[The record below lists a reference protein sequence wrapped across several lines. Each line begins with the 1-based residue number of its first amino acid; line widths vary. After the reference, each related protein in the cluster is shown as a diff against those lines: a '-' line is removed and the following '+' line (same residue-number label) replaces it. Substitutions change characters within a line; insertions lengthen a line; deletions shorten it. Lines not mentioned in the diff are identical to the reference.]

1 MPNEVIERIQG
12 MTSDEIEKRLKDI
25 DGEVEASTDPEE
37 VNMRTL
43 EVRELNARKEEL
55 ADLERR
61 QKEAREI
68 AKGKLKTETIEERKN
83 DMAEE
88 KIYNAGSP
96 EYRRAWLKSVAVNE
110 RGEHFLG
117 EMTPEERTAFTFTT
131 QNTGAVVPTEM
142 QNRIADLV
150 KSDAP
155 MIEDATLTNIEKAFS
170 IPVRKTITQG
180 DAAVVGQGAANDDE
194 EDSFDLVTMTGVDIK
209 KHAIMT
215 RRMEFQS
222 IDAFETWLVNDISKR
237 IAVAEERVAHA
248 RLSGT
253 APATG
258 EAVNNSVKIA
268 AANVLTAQAYSDA
281 VLRNIMSLIDENG
294 EVVIY
299 ANSKTI
305 WNGLAGIVDAD
316 NKKVMIP
323 NAMVDPVVQGRIY
336 GATVKKD
343 SNLADNVAYFGV
355 KGALKAN
362 KFGPMEVYPTREA
375 KTANMIY
382 TGAEIFDTGLENPC
396 AFVKVTFTA
405 PAN

>member
-12 MTSDEIEKRLKDI
+12 MTSDEIEKRLKEI

-68 AKGKLKTETIEERKN
+68 AKGKLETETIEERKN

-117 EMTPEERTAFTFTT
+117 EMTPEERAAFTFTT

-142 QNRIADLV
+142 QDRIVDLV
-150 KSDAP
+150 KGEAP
-155 MIEDATLTNIEKAFS
+155 MIEDAMLTNIEKAFS
-170 IPVRKTITQG
+170 IAVRTAIAQG
-180 DAAVVGQGAANDDE
+180 DAAVVGESAANDDE
-194 EDSFDLVTMTGVDIK
+194 NDTFNLVTMTGVDIK

-215 RRMEFQS
+215 RRMQFQS

-258 EAVNNSVKIA
+258 EAVNANVKIA

-299 ANSKTI
+299 ANAKTI
-305 WNGLAGIVDAD
+305 WNGLAGIVDAE

-382 TGAEIFDTGLENPC
+382 TGAEIFDAGLENPC